1 MQNFVTIL
9 FIAMGTTIND
19 FLNPEF
25 VLMGID
31 DKDAAEIK
39 VILQNPTRQRGV

>member
-1 MQNFVTIL
+1 
-9 FIAMGTTIND
+9 MGTTIND

-31 DKDAAEIK
+31 DKNAAEKIK
-39 VILQNPTRQRGV
+39 VVLQNSA